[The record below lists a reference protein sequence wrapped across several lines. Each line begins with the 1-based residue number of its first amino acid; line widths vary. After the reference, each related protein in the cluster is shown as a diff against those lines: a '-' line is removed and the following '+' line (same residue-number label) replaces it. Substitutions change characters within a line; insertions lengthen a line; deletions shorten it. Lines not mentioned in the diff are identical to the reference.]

1 MMQPPRALQS
11 GLDIDWV
18 FSEPCIATWKEE
30 DSDPKHVGLGT
41 QPVILW
47 FGTKQADH
55 LWVILLQRTINLKIS
70 DRSIPFEIFL
80 FVDPRS
86 VMFEKSPVPRK

>member
-18 FSEPCIATWKEE
+18 FSESCIITWEE
-30 DSDPKHVGLGT
+30 EGSEPNYMGFGT
-41 QPVILW
+41 QPVTLW
-47 FGTKQADH
+47 FGTKQTDH
-55 LWVILLQRTINLKIS
+55 LWIILLQRTIHLKIS
-70 DRSIPFEIFL
+70 DRAVPFEFFL

-86 VMFEKSPVPRK
+86 VLFEKDSVPRK